1 MFRSKRLWIVVGQKA
16 WIMDPQHKYLASF
29 QSSFCTIYW
38 LELWVELRNFNPE
51 IISTLMHY
59 STETIGPLVIK
70 NVCWKFELETI
81 KGWSFFS
88 LQSNT
93 IIDHIAI
100 GSLIQILELETRIFF
115 LFQLLFLSKC
125 YAIFDLNCDL
135 NEGTSTQKSCQ
146 HSCIIL
152 LKLLVLWWLRMCIES
167 LSFKP

>member
-1 MFRSKRLWIVVGQKA
+1 MLGNLW
-16 WIMDPQHKYLASF
+16 P
-29 QSSFCTIYW
+29 
-38 LELWVELRNFNPE
+38 ELWPEWRNFNPE
-51 IISTLMHY
+51 IMLTFMHY
-59 STETIGPLVIK
+59 STEIIGLLVIK
-70 NVCWKFELETI
+70 NVYWKFELETI

-100 GSLIQILELETRIFF
+100 GSLIQILELETRNFF

-125 YAIFDLNCDL
+125 YAIFDLNCEP

-152 LKLLVLWWLRMCIES
+152 LMLLVFCWLRMCIES
-167 LSFKP
+167 VNLKL